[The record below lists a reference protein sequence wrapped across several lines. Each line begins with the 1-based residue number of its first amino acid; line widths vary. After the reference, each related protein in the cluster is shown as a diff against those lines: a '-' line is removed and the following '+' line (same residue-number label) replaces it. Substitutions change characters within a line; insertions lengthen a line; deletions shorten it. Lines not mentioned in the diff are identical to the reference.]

1 VVDDRLIWKAE
12 KNGLYSVKSAYRLCM
27 EELVDVSH
35 LRRPGYWSGIWRL
48 KVPPKIK
55 NLLWRMC
62 RGCLPTRVRLQDKGV
77 QCPTSC
83 VSCDGPHEDL
93 AHICFECPF
102 TVQVW
107 RTTGLWNTVHK
118 VFLEKNSAADA
129 IFELLHQL
137 SQEFSQRFA
146 AVLWS
151 LWKHRNIKLW
161 QDVTETCANVV
172 DRACHI
178 MEDWYAA
185 NATIPAASRNNTS
198 TNSVRNDQM
207 TTTIPVR
214 QSGSGTT
221 RNSSAT
227 TSDMASV
234 RWQRPQRGRLKC
246 NVDASFS
253 DQLNRTGI
261 GICVRDDEGTF
272 VLAKTVSIS
281 PMCSV
286 AVGEALGLFHA
297 LQWLSDMQ
305 FDNVDFVLDSKIT
318 TDAFNHR
325 WIDVTEFG
333 QVISACQSLFN
344 TNFSNSKVEFNR
356 RQANEVA
363 HTLAGVATL
372 SASPNIYYR
381 VPRCINSLII
391 NEML

>member
-12 KNGLYSVKSAYRLCM
+12 NNGLYSVKSVYRLCM

-35 LRRPGYWSGIWRL
+35 LRSPGHCSGIWRL

-77 QCPTSC
+77 QCPVSC
-83 VSCDGPHEDL
+83 VSCDDSYEDL
-93 AHICFECPF
+93 AHICFECPL

-107 RTTGLWNTVHK
+107 HTTGLWNTVHK
-118 VFLEKNSAADA
+118 VFLEKNSSVDA

-151 LWKHRNIKLW
+151 LWKHRNFKLW
-161 QDVTETCANVV
+161 QDVTETCAHVV

-185 NATIPAASRNNTS
+185 NDTIPAARRNNTS

-207 TTTIPVR
+207 TTTTPVR

-227 TSDMASV
+227 MSD
-234 RWQRPQRGRLKC
+234 
-246 NVDASFS
+246 
-253 DQLNRTGI
+253 I
-261 GICVRDDEGTF
+261 GTEGG
-272 VLAKTVSIS
+272 SI
-281 PMCSV
+281 
-286 AVGEALGLFHA
+286 
-297 LQWLSDMQ
+297 
-305 FDNVDFVLDSKIT
+305 
-318 TDAFNHR
+318 
-325 WIDVTEFG
+325 
-333 QVISACQSLFN
+333 
-344 TNFSNSKVEFNR
+344 
-356 RQANEVA
+356 
-363 HTLAGVATL
+363 
-372 SASPNIYYR
+372 
-381 VPRCINSLII
+381 
-391 NEML
+391 